1 MVALVQSCREAEESA
16 SKWEDKWKGQGEELI
31 KLREEARKQSKGAA
45 AVSEVEALQKEKA
58 QLQKLLE
65 SARHDALLARQEVQ
79 HYKDV
84 SSLPLSPPPPS
95 ASGRHITL
103 AEMEETEKMRQ
114 RVQELEQM
122 LVSKMQ
128 SEDSRELQRRVKQS
142 EEALALQRDGRERTK
157 DEVVV
162 LAAGM
167 FDLGQRHLQ
176 ALTQRYV
183 EAEPNA
189 CYSNV
194 PLQSRRRQ
202 LEKSFLPLSKK
213 VI

>member
-1 MVALVQSCREAEESA
+1 MEPFAHKTC
-16 SKWEDKWKGQGEELI
+16 DKWKGQGEELI
-31 KLREEARKQSKGAA
+31 KLREEVRKHSKGAA
-45 AVSEVEALQKEKA
+45 VVSEVEALQKEKA

-65 SARHDALLARQEVQ
+65 SERHDALLARQEVLQ
-79 HYKDV
+79 HYKDDV
-84 SSLPLSPPPPS
+84 SSFPLSPPPPS
-95 ASGRHITL
+95 ASGRHNTL

-122 LVSKMQ
+122 LVKMQ

-213 VI
+213 VV